1 MPFSFHFDEG
11 TKVFHVHAVGEVNDA
26 QLMDLNNRL
35 QREPAFIACCP
46 IVCDC
51 TAVTEVLI
59 SSGLIESLAKA
70 ARSRTNF
77 VAIVAPCAVA
87 FGLVRMYQIFS
98 DPEDARINV
107 FTEAR
112 EALVWL
118 EMKCAAREST
128 AGPKLGEPEGAGKA
142 IRRAAS

>member
-11 TKVFHVHAVGEVNDA
+11 TKMFHVQAIGAVNDL
-26 QLMDLNNRL
+26 QLMELYNRL
-35 QREPAFIACCP
+35 HREPAFIACYP
-46 IVCDC
+46 IVGDF

-59 SSGLIESLAKA
+59 SSNIIESLAKT

-77 VAIVAPCAVA
+77 VALIAPRAVA
-87 FGLVRMYQIFS
+87 FGLARMYQIIC

-107 FTEAR
+107 FAEAK

-118 EMKCAAREST
+118 GTKCAAREST
-128 AGPKLGEPEGAGKA
+128 VGGNPRGPEGTGDA
-142 IRRAAS
+142 IQTAA

>member
-1 MPFSFHFDEG
+1 MGFSFHFDEG

-26 QLMDLNNRL
+26 QLIDLNNRL

-59 SSGLIESLAKA
+59 SSSLIESLAKA
-70 ARSRTNF
+70 ARSRTSF
-77 VAIVAPCAVA
+77 VAVIAPCTVA
-87 FGLVRMYQIFS
+87 FGLARMYQIIS

-107 FTEAR
+107 FAEAK
-112 EALVWL
+112 EALMWL
-118 EMKCAAREST
+118 ECAARESSVG
-128 AGPKLGEPEGAGKA
+128 AKLGEPEGDASKA
-142 IRRAAS
+142 IQNAAA